1 MTRRLLLALLA
12 LAAVLSSG
20 CHYLKKSPAKPTE
33 SLTGEVE
40 ADFKARWVDK
50 RAAELLTQGQ
60 TADAARAQATAEFKE
75 RYGFTGA
82 AQK

>member
-1 MTRRLLLALLA
+1 MIRRPLLALLA
-12 LAAVLSSG
+12 IAAVFSAG
-20 CHYLKKSPAKPTE
+20 CLHLKKSPPKPSE

-40 ADFKARWVDK
+40 ADFKVRWVDK
-50 RAAELLTQGQ
+50 RAAELVAQGL
-60 TADAARAQATAEFKE
+60 AAGAAHAQATVEFKE

>member
-1 MTRRLLLALLA
+1 MTRRLLPTLLS
-12 LAAVLSSG
+12 LVAVLSAG
-20 CHYLKKSPAKPTE
+20 CLHLKKSPPKPAE

-40 ADFKARWVDK
+40 ADFKMRWVDK
-50 RAAELLTQGQ
+50 RAAELIAQGQ
-60 TADAARAQATAEFKE
+60 MADAARAQATAEFKE